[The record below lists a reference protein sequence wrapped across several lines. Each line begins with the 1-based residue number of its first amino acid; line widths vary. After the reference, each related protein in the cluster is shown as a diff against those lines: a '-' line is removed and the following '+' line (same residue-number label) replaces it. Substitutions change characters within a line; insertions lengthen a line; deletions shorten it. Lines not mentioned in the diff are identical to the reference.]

1 MYQPT
6 DDELNTATNRVQAI
20 LRRAGIRNPD
30 DLVDAAQTTL
40 LDALETCDPR
50 RSPFTAWACQL
61 AFWWLKDHWAR
72 KERHEE
78 AMTKL
83 ATEDGIE
90 RNADERASRPD
101 YASEV
106 HRATLVAD
114 AKAALRGE
122 KDEEDLGTYL
132 RLLLRDLGPTEIAA
146 EMGISAKRAAS
157 LQTKLLYRLRAHFGC
172 KNPKKASPEDH
183 AIFENLI

>member
-1 MYQPT
+1 MYQPN
-6 DDELNTATNRVQAI
+6 DDELFTANNRVQAI

-30 DLVDAAQTTL
+30 DIVDAAQAIL
-40 LDALETCDPR
+40 LDALETCDPG

-61 AFWWLKDHWAR
+61 AVWWLRDHWAR

-78 AMTKL
+78 AMVKL
-83 ATEDGIE
+83 AAEDGID
-90 RNADERASRPD
+90 RSAGERASRPD
-101 YASEV
+101 YATEV

-114 AKAALRGE
+114 AEAALRGE
-122 KDEEDLGTYL
+122 KDEENLCTYL

-146 EMGISAKRAAS
+146 EMGISTKHAAS
-157 LQTKLLYRLRAHFGC
+157 LQTKLLYRLRAHYGC
-172 KNPKKASPEDH
+172 KNPKKASSEDR